1 MNINET
7 NYENYFLLY
16 IDKELSA
23 AEIAA
28 VESFVIAHPAY
39 ADELEQLKKTIQA
52 QENIIFD
59 NKALLYRLPEL
70 EASMAPDF
78 KNTLYK
84 KPAINFSNRFNGAT
98 KATFLSIAAIF
109 LLLMGYSY
117 IVRNNNSDL
126 LSTPKS
132 IVQNNVLIQPSI
144 HNPIEKKEAIVFS
157 EDKKQIRKE
166 EVKNNTNSIIK
177 TNQVVTTKEA
187 NFKIDLAPI
196 VKGFEL
202 NEKYNASHFEST
214 AIHQAPAIEPAAVMV
229 NQNETNSYQVVDTDE
244 TDRSIYIANF
254 EIDGAAIR
262 GITRKFN
269 AIFKGNK
276 SDKK

>member
-7 NYENYFLLY
+7 NYENYFFLY

-23 AEIAA
+23 AEIAS
-28 VESFVIAHPAY
+28 VESFVVAHPAY
-39 ADELEQLKKTIQA
+39 AAELDQLKKTIQE

-59 NKALLYRLPEL
+59 NKALLYRLPEM

-84 KPAINFSNRFNGAT
+84 KPVINFSNRFNGAT
-98 KATFLSIAAIF
+98 KVTVLSIAAIF

-117 IVRNNNSDL
+117 IVRNNA
-126 LSTPKS
+126 
-132 IVQNNVLIQPSI
+132 LIQPSI

-157 EDKKQIRKE
+157 EDNKQIRKE

-177 TNQVVTTKEA
+177 TNQIVTAKEA
-187 NFKIDLAPI
+187 NFKNDLAPI

-202 NEKYNASHFEST
+202 NEQYNTSHFESI
-214 AIHQAPAIEPAAVMV
+214 AINQAPAIEPAAVMV

-269 AIFKGNK
+269 AIFKRNK
-276 SDKK
+276 SDNK